1 MLSVLTRLQKM
12 KACTTW
18 RSDSV
23 YTFSDRAV
31 AESIQ
36 TAVFGQPAEQKQ
48 TLSSLWLLHVSV
60 HLYIC
65 CCFSGF
71 WISSSWGVNIPVW
84 KCLQNHHVP
93 SMYELEAVHQRAEE
107 HVWRMSFST
116 AVKPDEYWQS
126 TGTEGW
132 MSTNLALHI
141 HDITLEM
148 AIRSKAW
155 KVICSFFKSA
165 SRWM

>member
-18 RSDSV
+18 LCVYIFGSRRSWKYSNCSFRSAGGTKTN
-23 YTFSDRAV
+23 TFS
-31 AESIQ
+31 I
-36 TAVFGQPAEQKQ
+36 
-48 TLSSLWLLHVSV
+48 WLLHVSV

-84 KCLQNHHVP
+84 KCLQNHHLP

-141 HDITLEM
+141 HDIMLEM
-148 AIRSKAW
+148 AINQEQS
-155 KVICSFFKSA
+155 VESHLLFFQIS
-165 SRWM
+165 